1 MEYTKEDFDELVK
14 EENGESN
21 LDKKDFQQSLFELIV
36 IALLLFVLSNM
47 VYAIYNSTTIF

>member
-1 MEYTKEDFDELVK
+1 MEYTKEDYEELVK

-21 LDKKDFQQSLFELIV
+21 ITKKDFQQSIFEIV
-36 IALLLFVLSNM
+36 VIFLLLFVLSNM